1 MSEVI
6 GILGGMGP
14 AATADFYTKLVGLTV
29 AHRDQDHP
37 QVIIWSDPTIP
48 DRTEALLGLGPDP
61 TDSLI
66 RGAQTLAAGGATLLA
81 VPCSTAHAFAPVAA
95 AAAGLPLVN
104 MIDEVARH
112 LRTHYP
118 TIRRV
123 GLLATTGTITA
134 GLYQEPLKQ
143 VGITTEVPD
152 PDLQDSSVMS
162 AIRAVKA
169 GAPQDRTTSMLL
181 PAVRALVDQGAQAL
195 IAGCTEVPLGLA
207 VQACPVELV
216 DPTLLLAAAVLRR
229 AGSSTVGPTPRDRIG
244 IAARPR
250 AAGS

>member
-1 MSEVI
+1 MPEVI

-66 RGAQTLAAGGATLLA
+66 RGARALAAGGATLLA
-81 VPCSTAHAFAPVAA
+81 VPCSTAHAFAPAAA

-104 MIDEVARH
+104 MIDEVTRH
-112 LRTHYP
+112 LRARHP
-118 TIRRV
+118 QLRRV

-134 GLYQEPLKQ
+134 GLYQTPLEQ
-143 VGITTEVPD
+143 VGIATDVPE
-152 PDLQDSSVMS
+152 PDLQDRSVMR

-169 GAPQDRTTSMLL
+169 GASQDTTTALLL
-181 PAVRALVDQGAQAL
+181 PAVRALVARGAQAI

-207 VQACPVELV
+207 VDASPVELI
-216 DPTLLLAAAVLRR
+216 DPTTVLAAAVLRR
-229 AGSSTVGPTPRDRIG
+229 VGRTTDHPRPPGVLVAPWPHRTVGP
-244 IAARPR
+244 
-250 AAGS
+250 